1 MKPAKGSDPF
11 FHGLLGV
18 TMRAGD
24 QVMASKPTRERDGE
38 REPATSGQFT
48 TEPERGEAPA
58 WEEVAAGRY
67 MPRRIKGSCKGR
79 ALG

>member
-1 MKPAKGSDPF
+1 MKPKKPRRRGEVDGSVADPF
-11 FHGLLGV
+11 S
-18 TMRAGD
+18 T
-24 QVMASKPTRERDGE
+24 QGE
-38 REPATSGQFT
+38 G
-48 TEPERGEAPA
+48 PA

>member
-1 MKPAKGSDPF
+1 M
-11 FHGLLGV
+11 GLEQ
-18 TMRAGD
+18 A
-24 QVMASKPTRERDGE
+24 REGPVE
-38 REPATSGQFT
+38 VEPATDATAG
-48 TEPERGEAPA
+48 PEAPA